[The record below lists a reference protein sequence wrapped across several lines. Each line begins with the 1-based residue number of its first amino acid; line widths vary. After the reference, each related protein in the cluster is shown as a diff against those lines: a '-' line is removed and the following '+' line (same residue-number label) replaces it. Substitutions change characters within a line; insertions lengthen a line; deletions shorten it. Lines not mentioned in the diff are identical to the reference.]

1 MLGHCLREDAIM
13 TIREQVHQLVDAL
26 PDDELE
32 TAGRVL
38 AGLSALSLSSP
49 AAAALAKAPVDD
61 EPVTAREAEAIAEG
75 ERDFERGRVATAD
88 ELRAHL
94 GL

>member
-1 MLGHCLREDAIM
+1 M

-49 AAAALAKAPVDD
+49 AAAGALAKAPVDD
-61 EPVTAREAEAIAEG
+61 EPVTACEADAIAEG
-75 ERDFERGRVATAD
+75 ERDFERGRVVTAA

>member
-1 MLGHCLREDAIM
+1 M

-38 AGLSALSLSSP
+38 AGLSMLSLSSP
-49 AAAALAKAPVDD
+49 AVVALAKAPVDD

-75 ERDFERGRVATAD
+75 EHDFERGRVFTTA

>member
-1 MLGHCLREDAIM
+1 M

-61 EPVTAREAEAIAEG
+61 EPVTAREAEAITEG
-75 ERDFERGRVATAD
+75 ERDLECGRVVTAA

-94 GL
+94 GP

>member
-1 MLGHCLREDAIM
+1 M

-38 AGLSALSLSSP
+38 AGLSTLSLSSP
-49 AAAALAKAPVDD
+49 AAVALAKAPVDD

-75 ERDFERGRVATAD
+75 ERDLERGRVVTAA

>member
-1 MLGHCLREDAIM
+1 MI
-13 TIREQVHQLVDAL
+13 IREQAHPLLDAL
-26 PDDELE
+26 SDDELE
-32 TAGRVL
+32 TSGRVL
-38 AGLSALSLSSP
+38 AGLSVLSLSSP
-49 AAAALAKAPVDD
+49 AAATLTGAPADD

-75 ERDFERGRVATAD
+75 ERDFERGRVVTAA

>member
-1 MLGHCLREDAIM
+1 MTAREH
-13 TIREQVHQLVDAL
+13 VHQLVDML

-38 AGLSALSLSSP
+38 AGLSVLSLSHP
-49 AAAALAKAPVDD
+49 ATAALARAPVDD
-61 EPVTAREAEAIAEG
+61 EPVTASEAEAIEEG
-75 ERDFERGRVATAD
+75 ERDFERGRVVTAD
-88 ELRAHL
+88 ELRARL

>member
-1 MLGHCLREDAIM
+1 M

-26 PDDELE
+26 PDAELE

-49 AAAALAKAPVDD
+49 AASALAKAPADD
-61 EPVTAREAEAIAEG
+61 EPVTARDAKAIAEG
-75 ERDFERGRVATAD
+75 EHDFERGRVFTTA

-94 GL
+94 GP